1 MTIATLPRKKDGT
14 PATKTVA
21 DALDYWAE
29 RIVQPKLAAA
39 NPRERIQHRDGSIYA
54 IGDKL
59 FHYGSHF
66 EVARILRSANGA
78 ARLVLLNG
86 DVWSGGSGWGG
97 STSTSSVQ
105 RSARDAVARTNVPG
119 ITVPF
124 SALTAAGI
132 TFESIKP
139 IEVRDDRDETIHR
152 ESATQPGKL
161 VMMDDPTGATYVD
174 QQQRYGF
181 CIDGVPCD
189 DPHRTRSNEAKWGPY
204 LAAVTVPVKME
215 NPNECE
221 APSEMHAW
229 STGPAKLD
237 DDGVWRWTVKRH
249 WLGDALYRAKVTEQR
264 TRKATDAEIA
274 TLVAANE
281 WETTYKRLQN
291 ALSALTDERSA
302 AQNGK
307 YDWDRRLRMNV
318 KLSDPKPELIP
329 EIEVRLEA
337 ARAAYHAHCEQPAP
351 RSACDK
357 QHRVHFTINRWA
369 MFLSS
374 FDYAE
379 PHRPYFM
386 CEMPYGCKAST
397 VEEAI
402 LALKP
407 ETVANYEA
415 VGCEVLRQGDVFAI
429 PFDLTTN
436 ELELRAKTWYRDHTV
451 FPLTGDSY
459 KVCDVE
465 TIHKYRRGDKGARV
479 LGTSHAATHVI
490 HTKDG
495 ATFMRGSLYHAP
507 TGWGRTADHR
517 VVKLGDGKTWYL
529 AVKNTVPLDKASGS
543 SRGSISATQR
553 TANRSGNSRA
563 WTITG
568 AVD

>member
-21 DALDYWAE
+21 DALAYWAE
-29 RIVQPKLAAA
+29 RIANAELAAA
-39 NPRERIQHRDGSIYA
+39 NPHERIQHRDGSIYSV
-54 IGDKL
+54 GDSL
-59 FHYGSHF
+59 YHYGSHF
-66 EVARILRSANGA
+66 EVARILRNANGS

-86 DVWSGGSGWGG
+86 DSYSSPSGWG
-97 STSTSSVQ
+97 TSTASVQ
-105 RSARDAVARTNVPG
+105 ANARHAVTRTNVPG
-119 ITVPF
+119 IVVPF

-132 TFESIKP
+132 TFESIRP

-152 ESATQPGKL
+152 SSKGRPGLNRFTK
-161 VMMDDPTGATYVD
+161 MPCPTGATFVD
-174 QQQRYGF
+174 NE
-181 CIDGVPCD
+181 
-189 DPHRTRSNEAKWGPY
+189 TRHGYHVNGEMCRHDAEGAFYGPY
-204 LAAVTVPVKME
+204 TVPVTKPVLVD

-229 STGPAKLD
+229 STGPAKLG

-281 WETTYKRLQN
+281 WELTYQRLQGT
-291 ALSALTDERSA
+291 LSTLTDERSA

-329 EIEVRLEA
+329 EIKVRLEV
-337 ARAAYHAHCEQPAP
+337 ARAAYHAHCEQRAP
-351 RSACDK
+351 RSVCDK
-357 QHRVHFTINRWA
+357 QHRVHFTIHRWA

-374 FDYAE
+374 FDYNE

-386 CEMPYGCKAST
+386 CEMPYGCKAKT
-397 VEEAI
+397 VERAI

-407 ETVANYEA
+407 AEVAFAEDHG
-415 VGCEVLRQGDVFAI
+415 VTVLRQGDVFAI
-429 PFDLTTN
+429 PSKWTTN
-436 ELELRAKTWYRDHTV
+436 ELAFIGKPWNRDHTV
-451 FPLTGDSY
+451 FPLVGEPHV
-459 KVCDVE
+459 VCDVE
-465 TIHKYRRGDKGARV
+465 FIHKHRRGDKGAMV
-479 LGTSHAATHVI
+479 LGTNHAATWVVHG
-490 HTKDG
+490 TDG
-495 ATFMRGSLYHAP
+495 ETYMRGTLYHAP
-507 TGWGRTADHR
+507 GAWRTPDHR
-517 VVKLGDGKTWYL
+517 PKKLGDGKTWYR

-543 SRGSISATQR
+543 SRGSVSANR
-553 TANRSGNSRA
+553 STANRSGDSRA